1 MALLVRP
8 DRPTTC
14 STEPS
19 EGTVRPDSL
28 NRDFRLAVA
37 FCASF
42 PGFPYRRDA
51 QYKSQPKYENLAIH
65 HTGSCPRGTFLISK
79 RITYSPL

>member
-19 EGTVRPDSL
+19 EGTVWPASL

-42 PGFPYRRDA
+42 PGFPDRRYA
-51 QYKSQPKYENLAIH
+51 QYKSQPKHENLVIH
-65 HTGSCPRGTFLISK
+65 
-79 RITYSPL
+79 